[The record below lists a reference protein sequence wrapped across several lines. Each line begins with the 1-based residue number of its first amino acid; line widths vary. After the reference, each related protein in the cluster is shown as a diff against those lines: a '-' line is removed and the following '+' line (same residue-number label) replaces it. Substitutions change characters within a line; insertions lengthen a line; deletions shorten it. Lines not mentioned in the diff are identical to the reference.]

1 MNTSPA
7 FSVTRR
13 TALGLAANACALAA
27 LPAWAQGDRVLRVI
41 LPVGAGSGVDT
52 IVRAAVP
59 SLTKALGGQGVV
71 VENLPGAGGITGAST
86 LARAAPDGLTIGV
99 VSNNHVINP
108 SVYKKIPYDTL
119 GDFTPISVIGA
130 TPFVLVVNPAKV
142 AATNVKELIAL
153 LKAKPDIYNYASAG
167 NGTVIHLAGEM
178 FVDEA
183 KVVIRHIPYKST
195 GAMVTD
201 LIGGQV
207 EMGVLALPAAQ
218 AHLKSGALRAIG
230 LCGKTRSPAAP
241 ELPTIAE
248 QGLPNYEIEGWF
260 AVVGPA
266 RLPPEQ
272 VKRIHAAF
280 VAAYDTPETKEAMTR
295 QGNIIHPS
303 TPEAAALYFRS
314 EMSRYAALAKKA
326 GISLD

>member
-1 MNTSPA
+1 M
-7 FSVTRR
+7 R
-13 TALGLAANACALAA
+13 
-27 LPAWAQGDRVLRVI
+27 
-41 LPVGAGSGVDT
+41 
-52 IVRAAVP
+52 
-59 SLTKALGGQGVV
+59 
-71 VENLPGAGGITGAST
+71 
-86 LARAAPDGLTIGV
+86 
-99 VSNNHVINP
+99 
-108 SVYKKIPYDTL
+108 
-119 GDFTPISVIGA
+119 
-130 TPFVLVVNPAKV
+130 

-153 LKAKPDIYNYASAG
+153 LKAKPDAYNYASSG
-167 NGTVIHLAGEM
+167 NGTVIRLAGEM

-207 EMGVLALPAAQ
+207 EMGVVSLPAAQ

-241 ELPTIAE
+241 EIPTIAD

-266 RLPPEQ
+266 KLPPEQ
-272 VKRIHAAF
+272 VRRMHAAF
-280 VAAYDTPETKEAMTR
+280 IAAYSTPKTKEAMVK
-295 QGNIIHPS
+295 QGNVIHPS

-314 EMSRYAALAKKA
+314 EMTRYAALAKKA